1 MSGSYGYNDFEAI
14 LESSDFGWFMEE
26 YGLMILGIL
35 GIILLTALLFGLL
48 TYILSSVGLYTIAKR
63 RGIENPWMAWI
74 PMANYWTMGCISDQY
89 QYVVNG
95 KVRNKR
101 KTLLILAVAPTVFSF
116 ISGIIQTVTT
126 TISIGIGESMA
137 GSLIVSVI
145 IALANAGLS
154 LAMMIVYFI
163 TLNDIYN
170 SCSARNGTV
179 FLVLSILFSVLVPFF
194 FFALRKKDGGMPP
207 RREPVVNPA
216 YQQSPAFIPPVAP
229 VDVPPVPEV
238 PAADEQQEFL

>member
-63 RGIENPWMAWI
+63 RGIKNPGLAWV
-74 PMANYWTMGCISDQY
+74 PVANYWIIGCISDQY

-95 KVRNKR
+95 KVHNKR
-101 KTLLILAVAPTVFSF
+101 KTLLLLYLIPVALSFVSSIVNSVAAVVAAGTGSDSLAVLGVSLIFSL
-116 ISGIIQTVTT
+116 IQMGVNLAGIIVYY
-126 TISIGIGESMA
+126 
-137 GSLIVSVI
+137 
-145 IALANAGLS
+145 IA
-154 LAMMIVYFI
+154 
-163 TLNDIYN
+163 LNDIYH
-170 SCSARNGTV
+170 SCSAHNGTV
-179 FLVLSILFSVLVPFF
+179 FLVLSIIFPALIPFF

-207 RREPVVNPA
+207 RREPVVNPV
-216 YQQSPAFIPPVAP
+216 YQQSPVFIPPVAP
-229 VDVPPVPEV
+229 ADVPPVPEV

>member
-26 YGLMILGIL
+26 YGLMILGVL
-35 GIILLTALLFGLL
+35 GIIILVVLLFSLV

-63 RGIENPWMAWI
+63 RGIDNPWLAWI
-74 PMANYWTMGCISDQY
+74 PVANYWTMGCISDQY

-101 KTLLILAVAPTVFSF
+101 KVLVFLAAAPTV
-116 ISGIIQTVTT
+116 IGIISNLVSTVTAVASLGAGEEMFAAGLVGS
-126 TISIGIGESMA
+126 TIF
-137 GSLIVSVI
+137 SLVS
-145 IALANAGLS
+145 AGLS
-154 LAMMIVYFI
+154 FAMLIVYYI

-170 SCSARNGTV
+170 SCSAQNGTV
-179 FLVLSILFSVLVPFF
+179 LLVLSIIFPVLVSFF

-207 RREPVVNPA
+207 RRDQVVNPV
-216 YQQSPAFIPPVAP
+216 YQPAPAFAPPAAP
-229 VDVPPVPEV
+229 TNVPPTP
-238 PAADEQQEFL
+238 DEQRQEFL

>member
-116 ISGIIQTVTT
+116 
-126 TISIGIGESMA
+126 MRKCH
-137 GSLIVSVI
+137 
-145 IALANAGLS
+145 LS
-154 LAMMIVYFI
+154 SHSN
-163 TLNDIYN
+163 T
-170 SCSARNGTV
+170 
-179 FLVLSILFSVLVPFF
+179 
-194 FFALRKKDGGMPP
+194 RK
-207 RREPVVNPA
+207 VCV
-216 YQQSPAFIPPVAP
+216 
-229 VDVPPVPEV
+229 
-238 PAADEQQEFL
+238 